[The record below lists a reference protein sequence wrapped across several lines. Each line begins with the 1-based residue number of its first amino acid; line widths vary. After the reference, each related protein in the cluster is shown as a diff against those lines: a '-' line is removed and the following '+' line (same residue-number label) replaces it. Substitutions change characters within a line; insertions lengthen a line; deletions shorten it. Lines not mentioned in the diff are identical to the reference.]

1 MSTNLPGSSP
11 SSSSPTTEIVAG
23 VWSRAW
29 EEDPLGDSQNADRTT
44 LVLWTQSATSGIY
57 VDIRLPLQSPGR
69 SLEAA
74 KGAGFVPRPA
84 AIAANGLSQE
94 SKDVILLQS
103 DNQQKVTDIFTVM
116 AKQKSFAGKLTYSVG
131 DTTDSGHALQKDT
144 ILAELAKSP
153 KEPGVLPLCT
163 CFWRRHV
170 DYAPPSGGLDI
181 GVCAS
186 GPPNANDGSVLLR
199 ETGEDADYAEGWVRK
214 NGGEKGPFMALEL
227 VSQSSSDNKDGD
239 NSSVQTRRGYC
250 VRAGHQFAYA
260 IGRPSP
266 DVAKAVGKSLADA
279 VAGIVSSPSDQLD
292 LMHSYLCVAGEIN
305 SKNEW
310 VICHSTNPELV
321 GCKLSI
327 PAGNNGEDD
336 LCCSKWSTTTPDKN
350 VLIENF
356 PGGKRVWNVS
366 ERTDCELPF

>member
-1 MSTNLPGSSP
+1 M
-11 SSSSPTTEIVAG
+11 SSSSSSSSTTEVVAG

-69 SLEAA
+69 SWEAA
-74 KGAGFVPRPA
+74 QGAGFVPRPA
-84 AIAANGLSQE
+84 AIAANGLSQA
-94 SKDVILLQS
+94 SKDAILLK
-103 DNQQKVTDIFTVM
+103 DDQQKMSDIFDIM
-116 AKQKSFAGKLTYSVG
+116 AKQKSFAGKLTYSAG
-131 DTTDSGHALQKDT
+131 DTTDSGQALQKDI
-144 ILAELAKSP
+144 ILAELAKHA

-163 CFWRRHV
+163 CFWRRDV

-186 GPPNANDGSVLLR
+186 GPPNADDGSVLLR

-214 NGGEKGPFMALEL
+214 KNGGEKGPFMALEL
-227 VSQSSSDNKDGD
+227 VSQSSSDSKDSD
-239 NSSVQTRRGYC
+239 DSRRGYC

-279 VAGIVSSPSDQLD
+279 VAGIASSPDDQLD

-321 GCKLSI
+321 GCKLSG
-327 PAGNNGEDD
+327 PAGDNGEED
-336 LCCSKWSTTTPDKN
+336 LCCSRWSTTTDDKH
-350 VLIENF
+350 VLIETF
-356 PGGKRVWNVS
+356 SGGKRVWKVS
-366 ERTDCELPF
+366 EQTDCELPVV